1 MQGARTRPMDRPY
14 SETSRNNGPKIV
26 AGIIVLAALAGVGW
40 WAFARTRPE
49 SGVVSRRTIV
59 PTVSLAGDVTVPPD
73 KIAYVMPPF
82 TAPVKAVHATLGEN
96 VKKGEL
102 IAELTAPALDQQIR
116 DAESALKTAEA
127 SYQSALTSAGGDVRS
142 AKANVDAARAR
153 EKAARAAM
161 KAAAAPAEITI
172 TPEGTETTTPAP
184 ATTTA
189 PASADM
195 VAAQRDRISAEA
207 DLAEA
212 ISQRNVSVAP
222 FRQAVESAR
231 ANYLRA
237 KSGARLDDV
246 RSPIEGTV
254 TQLNATTGQ
263 NVGEDGKTP
272 IAVIVNLDAL
282 ELQANVAPEAVEEV
296 KVDREGTLLVTEVP
310 GEEFKARVRSVV
322 TVPTKDGKT
331 AYRAIL
337 RVLNK
342 GGAVKPGMKG
352 AVAIRLEERR
362 DVLAVPVGAVRYD
375 KEGRSVVSVLQ
386 GEQWMDRV
394 VEVGLSDGTYQE
406 IRSGVKEGET
416 VKVYKKLMR

>member
-1 MQGARTRPMDRPY
+1 MQGARTRPIDRSY

-26 AGIIVLAALAGVGW
+26 AAIVGLAALAGVGW
-40 WAFARTRPE
+40 WAFSRSRPE
-49 SGVVSRRTIV
+49 SGIVTRRTIV

-82 TAPVKAVHATLGEN
+82 TAPVKAVHATLGKN
-96 VKKGEL
+96 VRKGEL

-116 DAESALKTAEA
+116 DAEAALKTAEA
-127 SYQSALTSAGGDVRS
+127 SYQSALTSAGGDVRT
-142 AKANVDAARAR
+142 AKANLDAARAR
-153 EKAARAAM
+153 EKAARASM
-161 KAAAAPAEITI
+161 KAASAPTEITI
-172 TPEGTETTTPAP
+172 SPEGVTTTTPAP

-189 PASADM
+189 PANADLA
-195 VAAQRDRISAEA
+195 AAQRDRIAAEA

-212 ISQRNVSVAP
+212 ISQRDASVAP

-246 RSPIEGTV
+246 RSPIEGTI

-272 IAVIVNLDAL
+272 IAVVVNLDAL
-282 ELQANVAPEAVEEV
+282 ELQANIGPEAVEEV
-296 KVDREGTLLVTEVP
+296 KAGREGTLLVTEVP
-310 GEEFKARVRSVV
+310 GEEFNARVHSIV

-331 AYRAIL
+331 AYRAI
-337 RVLNK
+337 VHILNE

-352 AVAIRLEERR
+352 AVAIHLDERR

-375 KEGRSVVSVLQ
+375 KEGRPIVSVLQ
-386 GEQWMDRV
+386 GEKWMDRV
-394 VEVGLSDGTYQE
+394 VEIGLSDGTYRE
-406 IRSGVKEGET
+406 IRSGVREGET
-416 VKVYKKLMR
+416 VKVYKKVL